1 MNNNYNNQLSFLDI
15 LNIMSFYIDLM
26 NLEQN
31 MTQND
36 MQELQHDL
44 TQQTQQVLD
53 EIHAHL
59 GKQDAKLDLIMEKL
73 GLEVVDNDD

>member
-15 LNIMSFYIDLM
+15 LNIMSFYVGLM
-26 NLEQN
+26 NLDQN

-36 MQELQHDL
+36 KQELQHDL
-44 TQQTQQVLD
+44 AQQAQQVLD

>member
-36 MQELQHDL
+36 KQELQHDL

>member
-15 LNIMSFYIDLM
+15 LNIMSFYVGLM
-26 NLEQN
+26 NLDQN

-36 MQELQHDL
+36 KQELQHDL
-44 TQQTQQVLD
+44 AQQAQQVLD

-59 GKQDAKLDLIMEKL
+59 GKQDAKLDLIMKKL